1 MLDELQ
7 RIELYQQLNP
17 NELLPKQFSKI
28 KQEISHPKAT
38 TISDEYFDFKLWY
51 NGFPSRQE
59 SFAKF
64 IAKKLSKRKG
74 CKILEVGGGRTGR
87 LSRFL
92 NEEGFKMT
100 CIDPK
105 LEVSYDDIEFI
116 KGIFDYRKFDLS
128 IYEYVIAQEP
138 CDATEH
144 VVRACTKQHIPFM
157 MSLCGVPHKL
167 ISGKIPKDVYEWYDY
182 LLNIAQQEI
191 RLRYIS
197 LNPFLSTPILKSNK
211 F

>member
-1 MLDELQ
+1 MLQ
-7 RIELYQQLNP
+7 NQ
-17 NELLPKQFSKI
+17 KFI
-28 KQEISHPKAT
+28 KLT
-38 TISDEYFDFKLWY
+38 C
-51 NGFPSRQE
+51 NGLPSRQE

-74 CKILEVGGGRTGR
+74 AKILEVGGGRTGR

-92 NEEGFKMT
+92 SEEGFKMT

-105 LEVSYDDIEFI
+105 LEISHNDIKFI

-128 IYEYVIAQEP
+128 IYDYVIAQEP

-144 VVRACTKQHIPFM
+144 VVRACTTQQIPFM
-157 MSLCGVPHKL
+157 MSLCGVPHRL
-167 ISGKIPKDVYEWYDY
+167 ISGKMPKDVNEWYDY
-182 LLNIAQQEI
+182 LLSIAYQEI

-197 LNPFLSTPILKSNK
+197 LDPFLSTPILKSNK